1 MSGGDTITDKQL
13 KMIYALKMQ
22 LGIRPDYT
30 HFANIT
36 RRQAA
41 HIIDGLLEELRAQ
54 NKDESDDR

>member
-22 LGIRPDYT
+22 LGVRPDYT

-36 RRQAA
+36 RRKAA
-41 HIIDGLLEELRAQ
+41 QIIDGLLDELRAQ
-54 NKDESDDR
+54 NKDEGDD